1 MAGLFSGRS
10 DAIEDETKEDEEAQL
25 ERNKA
30 KQRESESVKHSIKS
44 RKAFQMALS
53 DQAMPP
59 SIIRLN
65 RVTNILIIFLIVL
78 AIVDYSSVYKQLQ
91 DTITNYEV
99 IESSQRQISE
109 IQKVAYNV
117 RTLILLNQGSLTNYQ
132 G

>member
-1 MAGLFSGRS
+1 
-10 DAIEDETKEDEEAQL
+10 
-25 ERNKA
+25 
-30 KQRESESVKHSIKS
+30 
-44 RKAFQMALS
+44 MALS